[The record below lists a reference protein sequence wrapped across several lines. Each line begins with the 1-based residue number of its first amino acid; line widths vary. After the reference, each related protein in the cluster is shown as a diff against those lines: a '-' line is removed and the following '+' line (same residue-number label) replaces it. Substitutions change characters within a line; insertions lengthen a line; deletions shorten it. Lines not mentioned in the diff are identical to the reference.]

1 MSSNNAEERKEPSIN
16 LERANLI
23 NLKNITKS
31 NNKTLYNI
39 FLSQILSSEG
49 IGKSKYIIS
58 LILLIYIFIKF
69 NINDILPYAVKKDLY
84 YEKILNETFKNN
96 SETFI
101 QTVLGVNKTYL
112 TKDIINKF
120 NYFIEICLNDQL
132 IDNKTYPLSPN
143 PKISVIM
150 PLYNGGK
157 YLYYSLRSI
166 QNQKMKDIE
175 IIFIDD
181 NSPDDTIAIVAK
193 YMKEDPRIR
202 LIRNEFNRKILYS
215 KSMAA
220 LNSRGKYIIQLD
232 QDDLFIR
239 DDVFNILYSE
249 AEKNDLDL
257 VQIRD
262 ITKSNFHFNKRTIV
276 NNKRRHFIY
285 PKNTEYKAQPELKD
299 TLFANNNVFL
309 LWGLLI
315 KTDIY
320 KKAVYNLW
328 RIIINYQIVF
338 HEDYTISFMIVI
350 LARNYKYLNNFAII
364 HLNHIKS
371 ASNNHWFNSQYY
383 LGILFFGNILFD
395 FHIKNNPKDIK
406 LAINYIHLFYE
417 EFEKEKQI
425 FPNILKIFT
434 NKILSNHYLSSSDRN
449 FIENKILKI
458 QKNINSKNSILDID
472 EYNIIYDFQNSKLN
486 MNFTSEYKSKPKIS
500 VLIIFNEDKYLQNT
514 IKSIQNQKFNNFE
527 IILIYDNSIEINL
540 NSIQKYI
547 QNFPNIKF
555 INNKEHKGFL
565 YSISL
570 GVLLSNGEYIL
581 TMESGYTLAK
591 SDTLNDIYNEAID
604 DNVDILEFNILIN
617 YNNNLAYDNLSLY
630 KCEHF
635 KTNVEAELYD
645 IKFIEDARDIDKEK
659 DLLVNKLIKTD
670 IYKNVTKK
678 YKLVEYK
685 NKVNNYYEEILLFI
699 LSQKKT
705 NFKHIDNFGVIQYLG
720 YVEDLNKNKN
730 NNKTQLY
737 DDSIFY
743 INFLYQK
750 SNNTFEEK
758 EKVFNE
764 FNNFFAR
771 LKELMIQSGI
781 ELEADFEQIVQEWN
795 NPELNTLNSIL
806 PVKEITNE
814 GDS

>member
-1 MSSNNAEERKEPSIN
+1 MSSNNAEERKDPSIN
-16 LERANLI
+16 LEKANLI
-23 NLKNITKS
+23 NLKSKTTS
-31 NNKTLYNI
+31 NDSALYNI
-39 FLSQILSSEG
+39 LVSRVLSKEG
-49 IGKSKYIIS
+49 IGISKYILS
-58 LILLIYIFIKF
+58 FILLIYIFIKF
-69 NINDILPYAVKKDLY
+69 NIDDILPYAIKKDLY
-84 YEKILNETFKNN
+84 YEKILNETSKNN
-96 SETFI
+96 SETFMLN
-101 QTVLGVNKTYL
+101 VFGVNKTYL
-112 TKDIINKF
+112 TKEIISKF
-120 NYFIEICLNDQL
+120 NSFIKICLSDQL
-132 IDNKTYPLSPN
+132 IDNNTYPLLPN

-166 QNQKMKDIE
+166 QNQKMKEIE

-193 YMKEDPRIR
+193 YMKKDPRIR

-239 DDVFNILYSE
+239 DDVFDLLYSE
-249 AEKNDLDL
+249 AENNDFDL

-262 ITKSNFHFNKRTIV
+262 VTKNNFHFNRRTIV
-276 NNKRRHFIY
+276 NNQGRHFIY
-285 PKNTEYKAQPELKD
+285 PKNTEYKTQPELKD
-299 TLFANNNVFL
+299 TLFINNNVFL

-315 KTDIY
+315 KADIY
-320 KKAVYNLW
+320 KKAVYHLW
-328 RIIINYQIVF
+328 KIIINYQIIF

-371 ASNNHWFNSQYY
+371 ASSNHWFNSQYY
-383 LGILFFGNILFD
+383 LGILFFGNNLFD

-406 LAINYIHLFYE
+406 LAINYIHLFYQ
-417 EFEKEKQI
+417 EFEKEREI
-425 FPNILKIFT
+425 FPNILKIFI
-434 NKILSNHYLSSSDRN
+434 NKILSNHYLSLSDRN
-449 FIENKILKI
+449 FIENKILQIK
-458 QKNINSKNSILDID
+458 KNKKSKNNSLLDIE
-472 EYNIIYDFQNSKLN
+472 EYNTIYDFQNSKLN
-486 MNFTSEYKSKPKIS
+486 MNFTTEYKSNPKIS
-500 VLIIFNEDKYLQNT
+500 VLIVFNEAKYLQNT
-514 IKSIQNQKFNNFE
+514 IKSVQNQKFNNFE

-581 TMESGYTLAK
+581 TLESGYTLAK
-591 SDTLNDIYNEAID
+591 SYTLNDIYNEAI
-604 DNVDILEFNILIN
+604 NNNIDILEFNILV
-617 YNNNLAYDNLSLY
+617 NNNDNMTYDDLSLY
-630 KCEHF
+630 KCEHI
-635 KTNVEAELYD
+635 KTSVEKELYD
-645 IKFIEDARDIDKEK
+645 IKFIIDVRDIDQEKE
-659 DLLVNKLIKTD
+659 LLVNKLVKAD
-670 IYKNVTKK
+670 LYKNVTKK

-685 NKVNNYYEEILLFI
+685 NKVNNYYDEILLFI
-699 LSQKKT
+699 LKQKKT
-705 NFKHIDNFGVIQYLG
+705 KFKHIDNFGVIQYFS
-720 YVEDLNKNKN
+720 YIEDLNKNKN

-750 SNNTFEEK
+750 SNNTFEDK

-764 FNNFFAR
+764 FNNVLSIIFNKFR
-771 LKELMIQSGI
+771 GSSKESNLLYEKFMDCEYISNIKKRMLMFYHDS
-781 ELEADFEQIVQEWN
+781 L
-795 NPELNTLNSIL
+795 LN
-806 PVKEITNE
+806 
-814 GDS
+814 